1 MPPSNLRGLPRHV
14 AQPSRRPKTRF
25 SPLKNGLCRWR
36 LPLPMPRPKNCPAE
50 VVPLVLD
57 GVPSLPPA
65 VIYAA
70 GILEPPPVVLLTIRG
85 RDRAP
90 IALLEVPGMGPFMF
104 AATVSARGL
113 GVPLLMNRPVMPDAW
128 MSAPDPA
135 FLPIQSGGGNAA
147 RMV

>member
-70 GILEPPPVVLLTIRG
+70 GIMEPPPRDLLTVKGWGGVPMARI
-85 RDRAP
+85 
-90 IALLEVPGMGPFMF
+90 EVPHFGPCMAAMALGAGPLGVLMLMHRPPDDE
-104 AATVSARGL
+104 AATI
-113 GVPLLMNRPVMPDAW
+113 PH
-128 MSAPDPA
+128 PA
-135 FLPIQSGGGNAA
+135 FLPDPDAWTRKQAGH
-147 RMV
+147 